1 MKGPAVLSRSTA
13 LRGTIALALLVVA
26 WSTTIAAADDPA
38 ASPSANGANPAAAPA
53 GKSAGSGKSPASPSG
68 KPAAKPA
75 AKSPAKADG
84 KSDAKSEA
92 AKAEAAEFKA
102 ARPEIQRQMRSKATE
117 TRAAGVRRLQ
127 GYPLVEAAK
136 LAMNA
141 GLNDEAREVR
151 EAAYETLLK
160 FSGNEEICNY
170 FLDYLN
176 RSARKGD
183 LNERAVPMLAA
194 LLASPVDEVDL
205 GTRELLDVVLD
216 KSKKGELLV
225 TELADELG
233 NRDAEDS
240 VPPLVKLSKSQMFV
254 DHFGVRRAVVD
265 ALIRLDRLSAVD
277 ELIRFLVDVQGEAR
291 ADILKY
297 LTAITGQNFLN
308 DSKAWAIWWRQNKD
322 AFVLPPLNAR
332 AALQIATPETAYYY
346 GLPIYA
352 QKMVFVMDTSGSMA
366 EFNRIGAA
374 KRELCDA
381 INNLSENSQFAIVI
395 FNSNVDVW
403 QRRLMP
409 ATAANKKAAAYYVQ
423 SQAPRLSTAS
433 YDALEAAFAFDA
445 EAIFFL
451 SDGDPT
457 SGKYVVPAEIVQVIT
472 TGNRSRRESIYT
484 IGLAP
489 GLPESPLEW
498 FMRALAQQNA
508 GTYRRVDQ

>member
-13 LRGTIALALLVVA
+13 LRATLALAIMAVA
-26 WSTTIAAADDPA
+26 WSTAIAAADDPS
-38 ASPSANGANPAAAPA
+38 ASPGANPAKPADAPA
-53 GKSAGSGKSPASPSG
+53 GKAASTGGKSPALPSG

-75 AKSPAKADG
+75 
-84 KSDAKSEA
+84 AKSEA

-102 ARPEIQRQMRSKATE
+102 ARPEIQRQMRSKAAE

-127 GYPLVEAAK
+127 GYPLVDAAK

-141 GLNDEAREVR
+141 GLTDEAGEVR

-176 RSARKGD
+176 RSVRKGD

-205 GTRELLDVVLD
+205 GTRELLDSVLD

-233 NRDAEDS
+233 NRNAEDS
-240 VPPLVKLSKSQMFV
+240 VPPLVKLSKSQMFAN
-254 DHFGVRRAVVD
+254 HFGVRRAVVD
-265 ALIRLDRLSAVD
+265 ALIRLDRLSAVG
-277 ELIRFLVDVQGEAR
+277 ELIHFLADVQGEAR

-297 LTAITGQNFLN
+297 LTAISGQNFLN

-322 AFVLPPLNAR
+322 AFVLPPLGAR

-352 QKMVFVMDTSGSMA
+352 QKMVFVMDTSGSMS

-409 ATAANKKAAAYYVQ
+409 ATPANKKAAMYYVQ
-423 SQAPRLSTAS
+423 SQAARLSTAS

-498 FMRALAQQNA
+498 FMRTLAQQNA